1 MPVGLG
7 RTSRTPR
14 KLQLQRNTSLCTS
27 LAAGQPPIC
36 NGNVRKRRFVPF
48 VARNFDIPAAP
59 MRRRM
64 RSVNQ
69 LPNLARL
76 TFDEVRAPAHVASR
90 RRNRALHLVL
100 CPIVDCGFD
109 RLDEHQ
115 TAGLPRM
122 GKNVFSAI
130 AFKARFRQE
139 RRDRFRLTRRPSRH
153 TAGAPNAH
161 QAGHRSCSETRRG
174 TARVGA
180 NHRVAAI

>member
-1 MPVGLG
+1 
-7 RTSRTPR
+7 
-14 KLQLQRNTSLCTS
+14 
-27 LAAGQPPIC
+27 
-36 NGNVRKRRFVPF
+36 
-48 VARNFDIPAAP
+48 
-59 MRRRM
+59 
-64 RSVNQ
+64 
-69 LPNLARL
+69 
-76 TFDEVRAPAHVASR
+76 
-90 RRNRALHLVL
+90 VL

-139 RRDRFRLTRRPSRH
+139 RRRFGLTRRPSRH

-174 TARVGA
+174 TARVGT
-180 NHRVAAI
+180 NHRVAAILDSSEYQFAERDYKAGEELTTTSWPHPSFRPLNYSACRVLEFFNSRMKSRLPLRPWRGGRIDLDDGWPRAA